1 MMKKS
6 LGGKRK
12 NYVLEFEEESLKMR
26 FYTEF
31 NENSI
36 RVLLFEVDLVDL
48 RQNPLNHIQNM
59 LRTVSKNNRK
69 YMDQAKL
76 IK

>member
-1 MMKKS
+1 
-6 LGGKRK
+6 
-12 NYVLEFEEESLKMR
+12 MR
-26 FYTEF
+26 LYTEF

-36 RVLLFEVDLVDL
+36 RVMLFEVNLVDL

-59 LRTVSKNNRK
+59 LRTVSKNNKK
-69 YMDQAKL
+69 YIDQAKL